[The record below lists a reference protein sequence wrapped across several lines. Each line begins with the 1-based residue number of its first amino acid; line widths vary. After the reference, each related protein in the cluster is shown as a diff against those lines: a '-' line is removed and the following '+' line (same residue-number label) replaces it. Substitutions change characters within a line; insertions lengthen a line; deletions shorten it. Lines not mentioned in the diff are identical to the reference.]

1 MKFNTSNMPDN
12 YEIDNV
18 DLKILSVLQH
28 NAKKPYTE
36 VGKKAC
42 VSSGTVHVRM
52 NKLEKMGVVK
62 GASLKLNLNSL
73 GYTVSCFLGIFLS
86 KSSLYSKVATQLE
99 CIPEITSIHYTTG
112 NYSMF
117 IRIYAKNTDHLKDI
131 LHDKIQKVDGIERTE
146 TFVILEET
154 LNRSI
159 ELSS

>member
-1 MKFNTSNMPDN
+1 MPDH

-18 DLKILSVLQH
+18 DLSILSILQ
-28 NAKKPYTE
+28 NDAKKPYTE
-36 VGKKAC
+36 VAKLAY

-62 GASLKLNLNSL
+62 GASLDLNLKAL
-73 GYTVSCFLGIFLS
+73 GYSVGSFLGVYLS
-86 KSSLYSKVATQLE
+86 RSSLYDKVAEQLKE
-99 CIPEITSIHYTTG
+99 IPEITSILYTTG

-117 IRIYAKNTDHLKDI
+117 VRIHAKDTDHLKNI
-131 LHDKIQKVDGIERTE
+131 LHDNVQKVNGIERTE

-159 ELSS
+159 TLTEKS

>member
-1 MKFNTSNMPDN
+1 MPDN

-18 DLKILSVLQH
+18 DLKILSLLQN

-36 VGKKAC
+36 IAKLAY

-62 GASLKLNLNSL
+62 GASLDLNLNLL
-73 GYTVSCFLGIFLS
+73 GYTVSSFLGVFLS
-86 KSSLYSKVATQLE
+86 KSSLYDKVAGQLKK
-99 CIPEITSIHYTTG
+99 IKEITSIHYTTG

-117 IRIYAKNTDHLKDI
+117 VRIYAKSTDHLKDI

-154 LNRSI
+154 LSRSI
-159 ELSS
+159 ELGD

>member
-1 MKFNTSNMPDN
+1 MKSAVN

-18 DLKILSVLQH
+18 DLQILSLLQH

-36 VGKKAC
+36 VAKKVH

-62 GASLKLNLNSL
+62 GASLDLNLNIL
-73 GYTVSCFLGIFLS
+73 GYTVSSFLGVFLS
-86 KSSLYSKVATQLE
+86 KSSLYEQVAEQLKK
-99 CIPEITSIHYTTG
+99 IKEITSIHYTTG

-117 IRIYAKNTDHLKDI
+117 VRIYAKNTDHLKDI
-131 LHDKIQKVDGIERTE
+131 LHDKIQKVSGIERTE

-154 LNRSI
+154 LSRSLAL
-159 ELSS
+159 EP

>member
-1 MKFNTSNMPDN
+1 MPDN

-18 DLKILSVLQH
+18 DLKILSLLQH

-36 VGKKAC
+36 VAKKAF

-62 GASLKLNLNSL
+62 GASLDLNLSAL
-73 GYTVSCFLGIFLS
+73 GYNVGSFLGVFLS
-86 KSSLYSKVATQLE
+86 KSSLYEKVAAQLTK
-99 CIPEITSIHYTTG
+99 IPEITSIHYTTG

-117 IRIYAKNTDHLKDI
+117 VRIYAKSTDHLKDI

-154 LNRSI
+154 MNRSI
-159 ELSS
+159 TLDAT

>member
-1 MKFNTSNMPDN
+1 MPDN

-18 DLKILSVLQH
+18 DLKILSLLQH

-36 VGKKAC
+36 VAKQAF

-62 GASLKLNLNSL
+62 GASLDLNLTAL
-73 GYTVSCFLGIFLS
+73 GYSVGSFLGVFLS
-86 KSSLYSKVATQLE
+86 KSSLYEKVAEQLKK
-99 CIPEITSIHYTTG
+99 IPEITSIHYTTG

-117 IRIYAKNTDHLKDI
+117 VRIYAKSTDHLKDI
-131 LHDKIQKVDGIERTE
+131 LHDKVQKVDGIERTE

-154 LNRSI
+154 LSRSI
-159 ELSS
+159 ELSV

>member
-1 MKFNTSNMPDN
+1 MADN

-18 DLKILSVLQH
+18 DLKILSLLQN

-36 VGKKAC
+36 IAKSAF

-62 GASLKLNLNSL
+62 GASLDLNLNKL
-73 GYTVSCFLGIFLS
+73 GYTVSSFLGVFLS
-86 KSSLYSKVATQLE
+86 KSSLYDRVASQLVK
-99 CIPEITSIHYTTG
+99 IPEITSIHYTTG

-117 IRIYAKNTDHLKDI
+117 IRVYAKNTDHLKNI

-154 LNRSI
+154 LSRSI
-159 ELSS
+159 QLDV

>member
-1 MKFNTSNMPDN
+1 MPDN

-18 DLKILSVLQH
+18 DLRILSLLQN
-28 NAKKPYTE
+28 NAKEPYTE
-36 VGKKAC
+36 IAKAAF

-62 GASLKLNLNSL
+62 GASLDLNLNKL
-73 GYTVSCFLGIFLS
+73 GYNVSSFLGVFLS
-86 KSSLYSKVATQLE
+86 KSSLYDKVASQLKK
-99 CIPEITSIHYTTG
+99 IPEITSIHYTTG

-117 IRIYAKNTDHLKDI
+117 VRIYAKSTDHLKDI

-154 LNRSI
+154 LSRSI
-159 ELSS
+159 VLGE

>member
-1 MKFNTSNMPDN
+1 MPDN

-18 DLKILSVLQH
+18 DLRILSLLQN

-36 VGKKAC
+36 IAKAAF

-62 GASLKLNLNSL
+62 GASLDLNLNKL
-73 GYTVSCFLGIFLS
+73 GYTVSSFLGVFLS
-86 KSSLYSKVATQLE
+86 KSSLYDKVANQLGK
-99 CIPEITSIHYTTG
+99 IKEITSIHYTTG

-117 IRIYAKNTDHLKDI
+117 VRIYAKSTDHLKDI

-154 LNRSI
+154 LSRSI
-159 ELSS
+159 VLGD

>member
-1 MKFNTSNMPDN
+1 MPDN

-18 DLKILSVLQH
+18 DLKILSLLQN

-36 VGKKAC
+36 IAKLAY

-62 GASLKLNLNSL
+62 GASLDLNLTRL
-73 GYTVSCFLGIFLS
+73 GYSVSSFLGVFLS
-86 KSSLYSKVATQLE
+86 KSSLYDKVAGQLKK
-99 CIPEITSIHYTTG
+99 IKEITSIHYTTG

-117 IRIYAKNTDHLKDI
+117 IRIYAKSTDHLKDI

-154 LNRSI
+154 LSRSI
-159 ELSS
+159 DLSDE

>member
-1 MKFNTSNMPDN
+1 MPEN

-18 DLKILSVLQH
+18 DLKILSLLQN

-36 VGKKAC
+36 IAKSAF

-62 GASLKLNLNSL
+62 GASLDLNLNKL
-73 GYTVSCFLGIFLS
+73 GYTVSSFLGVFLS
-86 KSSLYSKVATQLE
+86 KSSLYDRVASQLVK
-99 CIPEITSIHYTTG
+99 IPEITSIHYTTG

-117 IRIYAKNTDHLKDI
+117 IRVYAKNTDHLKNI

-154 LNRSI
+154 LSRSI
-159 ELSS
+159 QLDV